1 MTPTAPTVFRFEA
14 IEWDRPR
21 EAEAGVRPPEALVR
35 AAEEQGARRKR
46 MARGEGGFFLN
57 HSELP
62 PGFRVPPHVHDHDE
76 LLVVLAGGCRFDDA
90 GAELGP
96 HDAIVI
102 RANTRYG
109 FTCGAA
115 GMRFL
120 TIRSGE
126 ASVVLDSRS

>member
-1 MTPTAPTVFRFEA
+1 MTAPTVFRFAA
-14 IEWDRPR
+14 IAWDRPR
-21 EAEAGVRPPEALVR
+21 ENEAGLRPPEALVR
-35 AAEEQGARRKR
+35 AAEAQGARRKR
-46 MARGEGGFFLN
+46 IARGEGGFFMN

-62 PGFRVPPHVHDHDE
+62 PGFHVPPHTHDHDE
-76 LLVVLAGGCRFDDA
+76 LLVVLAGGCTFEGEGDGSD
-90 GAELGP
+90 AELGP

-120 TIRSGE
+120 TVRSGE
-126 ASVVLDSRS
+126 ASVELG